1 MFGNGYE
8 RGRKRIRLINEDV
21 ERIQRMD
28 KLVEKGLPLTA
39 TARDRDTVEGYK
51 LLRSSLRPGSI
62 EPVNREEMDSVL
74 RKCSTARGEGEKR

>member
-1 MFGNGYE
+1 MYNNGYE

-21 ERIQRMD
+21 ERILAMD

-51 LLRSSLRPGSI
+51 LLRSSLRPGDI
-62 EPVNREEMDSVL
+62 IWREEMDRVL
-74 RKCSTARGEGEKR
+74 TKFSHGKKG